1 MTGWCGVFPRR
12 VPVPHKDKKIALF
25 GMDVDGV
32 LSDGGVYYGDSG
44 LEIKRFHVRDG
55 MGIAMLRN
63 AGIVPFIIT
72 ARRSAATA
80 RRAGELRIEEVH
92 QGVHD
97 KIGCLKDIAR
107 RHKVE
112 LDRLSFI
119 GDDLSDLAVLEVVGL
134 PMAVGDAVDEV
145 KQAARFVTG
154 KNGGNGAVREA
165 CEYVLKLNG
174 YGDSFFAL
182 SGYKP
187 VDRNE

>member
-1 MTGWCGVFPRR
+1 MPKGTR
-12 VPVPHKDKKIALF
+12 KIALF

-44 LEIKRFHVRDG
+44 MEIKRFHVRDG
-55 MGIAMLRN
+55 MGITMLRN

-97 KIGCLKDIAR
+97 KLGCLKDMVR
-107 RHKVE
+107 RHKVT
-112 LDRLSFI
+112 LGQVSFI
-119 GDDLSDLAVLEVVGL
+119 GDDLSDLAVLEIVGL

-145 KQAARFVTG
+145 KAAAEFVTSS
-154 KNGGNGAVREA
+154 KGGCGAVREA

-174 YGDSFFAL
+174 HGDSFYAL

-187 VDRNE
+187 GDGNG

>member
-1 MTGWCGVFPRR
+1 MQPKQR
-12 VPVPHKDKKIALF
+12 KIVLF

-63 AGIVPFIIT
+63 AGVVPFIIT

-80 RRAGELRIEEVH
+80 RRAGELRIVEVH

-97 KIGCLKDIAR
+97 KLGCLKDIAT
-107 RHKVE
+107 RHKVD
-112 LDRLSFI
+112 LSRVSFI

-145 KQAARFVTG
+145 KQAAKFVASRD
-154 KNGGNGAVREA
+154 GGNGAVREA

-174 YGDSFFAL
+174 HGDAFFAL

-187 VDRNE
+187 ADDDEHE